1 MAATDKNYRNQRML
15 DIAFAAC
22 CGLMFLS
29 ILWML
34 YDDYSR
40 PFKEVQRKFRDVET
54 GVFENAMLDRYPDE
68 NQLEQIK
75 EAESEVDKAR
85 DAVKK
90 EKGELKNHL
99 NQFLDD
105 HPQESR
111 EYANNPERWIKARQ
125 TAKTNL
131 QTKYQDIKSKIDSK
145 SSFYN
150 EEMEKAGAEKDEGL
164 RKLHVQRAETLAA
177 EIDKLTNN
185 LNRTRSEI
193 DAIVSD
199 LATVQG
205 DLKKAEDQL
214 AKAEDDLKKLT
225 SEFDRLAKTTAQ
237 KTWKS
242 GDWIRA
248 LPILDGFASP
258 VKPNQITLKALP
270 IDYGGFADVTR
281 YDRCTTCH
289 LAIDRGNFD
298 KASLLRLASLDSAA
312 VGDLQRKLD
321 KARTFL
327 IDRQKRLEARG
338 EDLGFDPNDLP
349 KKITTLKLSKGEVTQ
364 YSAHPRL
371 ELFVEANSKHPME
384 KFGCTACHAGQ
395 GSATD
400 FTLAAHTPADL
411 KQMAEWRKEHGWA
424 PTHDWEFPMH
434 SSRFVEASCLKCHHQ
449 VTDLITHGSKE
460 EAPKLLR
467 GYNLVKENGC
477 FGCHEIAGIKSG
489 REVGPDLRL
498 EPNPPLDVLTPEE
511 RAKALSDPTT
521 PPGTLRKVGPSLFRI
536 SEKTNEKWARSWLN
550 NPRGFR
556 ADTKMPHFYNL
567 STSNKDAL
575 PKDQQDFP
583 EAEIHSIISY
593 LFASSDDYLKGQDDY
608 RKLNFE
614 KQKKLEEELKRQ
626 EPPLLDVERKKLE
639 KDLAEVTD
647 RIKYA
652 PVPTPIAK
660 ELVDEFGKPA
670 DLPPPPKAEE
680 QDKHLTHG
688 RQLFSEKGCLACH
701 SNQWTTK
708 GAPDAPAVQGEA
720 TFAPNLSRIKAKI
733 ATEGGEVKRRWLVQ
747 WILNPNVHSPRTR
760 MPITHMKPEEAAAI
774 ADWLLDQS
782 PKGQAVR
789 FGEVEDWS
797 TADVPKPSLQ
807 TLANLAKV
815 HLLKAPG
822 FTQVDVNEVL
832 SETNPEHLKG
842 VSADRAKDMPAD
854 ADERKLEGPLD
865 AKKLKW
871 YIGKKSIGR
880 LGCYAC
886 HNVPGFETAK
896 PIGTALNDWGAKDP
910 NRLAF
915 EEADV
920 WVKEHNNIV
929 NDRSDEKAW
938 KTKDGRAP
946 YDRFFFDALG
956 HHERVGF
963 LHQKLV
969 APRSYDYHRLRTW
982 DDRLRMP
989 QFRFSHLPKRL
1000 EDESDEDYQ
1009 ARIDREEDEAR
1020 EAVMT
1025 FVLGLVAEPVPL
1037 AYVNELKGDRLHEV
1051 RGRQVLDKYNCAGC
1065 HQLSPGVIDYKIT
1078 KDSNDLLEKSFK
1090 KAKGNLAGDYH
1101 FPDHN
1106 AWAGQPYPDKDRARI
1121 FGVNLR
1127 EPTDDDLRN
1136 LELEDAKLKKLRL
1149 ARALRIYGENGQ
1161 SPVDLPASEEVFLF
1175 EKNILSQ
1182 SDTFGGIFA
1191 NLLVD
1196 YQRKR
1201 NPAKLTDDDTARST
1215 LPPPLV
1221 REGERVQPL
1230 WLYGFLRN
1238 PTPIRPEKWMA
1249 LRMPKF
1255 NMSDDEAMT
1264 LVNYFAAVDR
1274 LQNPGVG
1281 LTAPY
1286 LTIEQRDDKYWTAQ
1300 DRKYAFE
1307 MGKAKLVEWGK
1318 ISVESLKEQ
1327 AKAADDAQKRADL
1340 EKKITALG
1348 EALTKLEK
1356 AESVKNNEFPDLR
1369 SQIAEDHPYQV
1380 DGYRMLVKPKTKL
1393 CLECHAIGRVE
1404 VKGDAKG
1411 PPLDLT
1417 PDRLRPDWTR
1427 YWLAHPNR
1435 LFTYKTI
1442 MPANFPNGANNYR
1455 DEFDAPS
1462 LEQLTA
1468 LRDVLMNLPKV
1479 ADLPANRKTYE
1490 AAVGGK

>member
-1 MAATDKNYRNQRML
+1 MAATDKNYRNQRIL
-15 DIAFAAC
+15 DIVFALSC
-22 CGLMFLS
+22 VLMFLS

-40 PFKEVQRKFRDVET
+40 PFKNVQRKFRDVET
-54 GVFENAMLDRYPDE
+54 GVFENAMLDRFPDDS
-68 NQLEQIK
+68 QMEQIK
-75 EAESEVDKAR
+75 EAEQAVVDAQ
-85 DAVKK
+85 ASVKK
-90 EKGELKNHL
+90 EKEDLKDHL

-105 HPQESR
+105 HPQESK
-111 EYANNPERWIKARQ
+111 EYAANPARWIKARQ

-150 EEMEKAGAEKDEGL
+150 EEMEKAGAEKDERL
-164 RKLHVQRAETLAA
+164 RDLHVKRAEKLAN
-177 EIDKLTNN
+177 EINVLTND
-185 LNRTRSEI
+185 LNRTRTEI
-193 DAIVSD
+193 DVIVSD

-205 DLKKAEDQL
+205 GLNKAEEQLSKAEDS
-214 AKAEDDLKKLT
+214 LKKLT
-225 SEFDRLAKTTAQ
+225 SEFDRLAKATAQ
-237 KTWKS
+237 KTWKT

-281 YDRCTTCH
+281 FDRCTTCH

-298 KASLLRLASLDSAA
+298 KASLRRLADLDSAA
-312 VGDLQRKLD
+312 VGDLQSKLD
-321 KARTFL
+321 KARKFL
-327 IDRQKRLEARG
+327 IERHKRLEARG

-364 YSAHPRL
+364 YCAHPRL
-371 ELFVEANSKHPME
+371 DVFVDPNSKHPME
-384 KFGCTACHAGQ
+384 KFGCTVCHAGQ

-400 FTLAAHTPADL
+400 FTLAVHTPADM
-411 KQMAEWRKEHGWA
+411 KQKEEWQKEHAWA

-460 EAPKLLR
+460 EAPKLLK

-498 EPNPPLDVLTPEE
+498 EPNPPLDLLTPEE
-511 RAKALSDPTT
+511 RTKALSDPTT
-521 PPGTLRKVGPSLFRI
+521 PPGTLRKVGPSLYRI

-567 STSNKDAL
+567 DAGNKDAL
-575 PKDQQDFP
+575 PKDQQDLP
-583 EAEIHSIISY
+583 EAEVHSIISY
-593 LFASSDDYLKGQDDY
+593 LFDASKDYLDGKDDY
-608 RKLNFE
+608 RRLNLD

-639 KDLAEVTD
+639 KDLADVKD

-660 ELVDEFGKPA
+660 EMVDEFGKPV
-670 DLPPPPKAEE
+670 DLPAPPKAEE
-680 QDKHLTHG
+680 QAKHLTHG

-701 SNQWTTK
+701 SHQGTLK
-708 GAPDAPAVQGEA
+708 AAPDAPAVNGQQ
-720 TFAPNLSRIKAKI
+720 TFAPNLSRIAAKI
-733 ATEGGEVKRRWLVQ
+733 APEGKDKRRWLVQ

-760 MPITHMKPEEAAAI
+760 MPITHMNAEDASAI
-774 ADWLLDQS
+774 ADWLLSQS
-782 PKGQAVR
+782 PEGQAVR
-789 FGEVEDWS
+789 FSEVENWN
-797 TADVPKPSLQ
+797 TADVPDPSLQ
-807 TLANLAKV
+807 TLANLAKI

-822 FTQVDVNEVL
+822 FTQVDVDEVL
-832 SETNPEHLKG
+832 GTADVSQAKV
-842 VSADRAKDMPAD
+842 VSADRAKYMPAD
-854 ADERKLEGPLD
+854 ADERKLEGPPD

-871 YIGKKSIGR
+871 YIGKKSIAR

-929 NDRSDEKAW
+929 NDRSDAKAW
-938 KTKDGRAP
+938 KAKDGKQP
-946 YDRFFFDALG
+946 YEEYFYQALE
-956 HHERVGF
+956 HHQRDGF

-989 QFRFSHLPKRL
+989 QFRFSHLPKR
-1000 EDESDEDYQ
+1000 EDDDSDEDYQ
-1009 ARIDREEDEAR
+1009 ARIDKEEDEAR

-1037 AYVNELKGDRLHEV
+1037 AYVNEPKGDRLHEV
-1051 RGRQVLDKYNCAGC
+1051 KGRQVIDKYNCAGC
-1065 HQLSPGVIDYKIT
+1065 HQLSPAVIDYKIT
-1078 KDSNDLLEKSFK
+1078 KDSNDLLEKSLK
-1090 KAKGNLAGDYH
+1090 RAKGNLGGDYH
-1101 FPDHN
+1101 FLDHN
-1106 AWAGQPYPDKDRARI
+1106 AWTGQPYLEKDRARV
-1121 FGVNLR
+1121 FGVNPR
-1127 EPTDDDLRN
+1127 DPTDDEKRN
-1136 LELEDAKLKKLRL
+1136 LELEDVELKKFRL
-1149 ARALRIYGENGQ
+1149 ARALRINSDNGQ
-1161 SPVDLPASEEVFLF
+1161 SSADLPAGEDVFLL

-1182 SDTFGGIFA
+1182 SATHGGTFA

-1201 NPAKLTDDDTARST
+1201 NGARLTDDDTARST
-1215 LPPPLV
+1215 LPPPLE

-1230 WLYGFLRN
+1230 WLYGFLKN

-1264 LVNYFAAVDR
+1264 LVNFFASVDR
-1274 LQNPGVG
+1274 LENPGVG

-1286 LTIEQRDDKYWTAQ
+1286 LTIEQRDDKYWNAQ

-1307 MGKAKLVEWGK
+1307 MGKAKLIEWGK
-1318 ISVESLKEQ
+1318 TSLESLKEQ
-1327 AKAADDAQKRADL
+1327 LKTADDAQKRADL
-1340 EKKITALG
+1340 EKKIKLLEDAL
-1348 EALTKLEK
+1348 AKVEK

-1369 SQIAEDHPYQV
+1369 GQIAEEHPYQV

-1393 CLECHAIGRVE
+1393 CLECHQIGKVE

-1417 PDRLRPDWTR
+1417 PDRLRPEWTR
-1427 YWLAHPNR
+1427 YWFANPNR

-1442 MPANFPNGANNYR
+1442 MPANFANGANNYR